1 MLYVGLRILVSLI
14 RCTWSECSENVWT
27 HCLVAI
33 SQTLTVRSEE
43 PETKC
48 SLSGEKATHSTQL
61 VWPDSV
67 AIRLP

>member
-1 MLYVGLRILVSLI
+1 MLYVGLRILVSSF
-14 RCTWSECSENVWT
+14 RCTWSECSENVCT